1 MINNN
6 LKFCRE
12 SLEMTQKEL
21 GYVFG
26 VAESTVSGWENNN
39 DIMPLT
45 KLVKFCD
52 LYGFS
57 LDYVTGLTRSN
68 YSYSKIN
75 KLDKIKIGIYTY
87 DNLNSF
93 RIENGFAMGDLI
105 WEITK
110 LIRYNKEISV
120 DVKNKCFKTLKEM
133 DYLDNIGG
141 NEKIILSNLISLIR
155 NI

>member
-52 LYGFS
+52 LYSFS

-75 KLDKIKIGIYTY
+75 KLDRNKIGNNLKKIRT
-87 DNLNSF
+87 NLNLTQSKIAKECMISQTTYSNYELGI
-93 RIENGFAMGDLI
+93 RLI
-105 WEITK
+105 TTLSLYTLCKKHNLSMDEI
-110 LIRYNKEISV
+110 
-120 DVKNKCFKTLKEM
+120 
-133 DYLDNIGG
+133 IGRK
-141 NEKIILSNLISLIR
+141 KI
-155 NI
+155 

>member
-75 KLDKIKIGIYTY
+75 KLDRNKIGNNLKKIRTDLNLTQSKIAKECMISQTTYSNYELGIRLITTLSLYTLCKKH
-87 DNLNSF
+87 NLS
-93 RIENGFAMGDLI
+93 MD
-105 WEITK
+105 EIIGRKK
-110 LIRYNKEISV
+110 L
-120 DVKNKCFKTLKEM
+120 
-133 DYLDNIGG
+133 
-141 NEKIILSNLISLIR
+141 
-155 NI
+155 

>member
-75 KLDKIKIGIYTY
+75 KLDRNKIGNNLKKIRTDLNLTQSKIAKECMISQTTYSNYELGIRLITTLTLYTLCK
-87 DNLNSF
+87 NH
-93 RIENGFAMGDLI
+93 
-105 WEITK
+105 K
-110 LIRYNKEISV
+110 LS
-120 DVKNKCFKTLKEM
+120 M
-133 DYLDNIGG
+133 DEVIG
-141 NEKIILSNLISLIR
+141 KKR
-155 NI
+155 M

>member
-57 LDYVTGLTRSN
+57 LDYVAGLTRSN

-75 KLDKIKIGIYTY
+75 KLNRNKIG
-87 DNLNSF
+87 DNLKKIRTNLNLTQSKIAKECMISQTTYSNYELGI
-93 RIENGFAMGDLI
+93 RLI
-105 WEITK
+105 TTLSLYTLCKKHNLSMDEI
-110 LIRYNKEISV
+110 
-120 DVKNKCFKTLKEM
+120 
-133 DYLDNIGG
+133 IG
-141 NEKIILSNLISLIR
+141 KKRL
-155 NI
+155 

>member
-39 DIMPLT
+39 DIMPLS

-75 KLDKIKIGIYTY
+75 KLDRNKIGTNLKKIRTDLNLTQSKLAKECMISQTTYSNYELGIRLITTLTLYTLCKNH
-87 DNLNSF
+87 NLS
-93 RIENGFAMGDLI
+93 MD
-105 WEITK
+105 EIIGKKK
-110 LIRYNKEISV
+110 L
-120 DVKNKCFKTLKEM
+120 
-133 DYLDNIGG
+133 
-141 NEKIILSNLISLIR
+141 
-155 NI
+155 

>member
-75 KLDKIKIGIYTY
+75 KLDRNKIGNNLKKIRTDLNLTQSKIAKECMISQTTYSNYELGIRLITTLSLYTLCK
-87 DNLNSF
+87 NH
-93 RIENGFAMGDLI
+93 
-105 WEITK
+105 K
-110 LIRYNKEISV
+110 LS
-120 DVKNKCFKTLKEM
+120 M
-133 DYLDNIGG
+133 DEVIG
-141 NEKIILSNLISLIR
+141 KKR
-155 NI
+155 M

>member
-75 KLDKIKIGIYTY
+75 KLDRNKIGNNLKKIRTDLNLTQSKIAKECMISQTTYSNYELGIRLITTLSLYTLCKKH
-87 DNLNSF
+87 NLS
-93 RIENGFAMGDLI
+93 MD
-105 WEITK
+105 EI
-110 LIRYNKEISV
+110 
-120 DVKNKCFKTLKEM
+120 
-133 DYLDNIGG
+133 IGR
-141 NEKIILSNLISLIR
+141 KKS
-155 NI
+155 

>member
-57 LDYVTGLTRSN
+57 LNYVTGLTRTN
-68 YSYSKIN
+68 YTYSKIN
-75 KLDKIKIGIYTY
+75 KLDRNKIGN
-87 DNLNSF
+87 NL
-93 RIENGFAMGDLI
+93 
-105 WEITK
+105 K
-110 LIRYNKEISV
+110 K
-120 DVKNKCFKTLKEM
+120 
-133 DYLDNIGG
+133 
-141 NEKIILSNLISLIR
+141 IR
-155 NI
+155 NDLNLTQSKIAKECMISQTTYSNYELGIRLITTLSLYTLCKKHNLSMDEIIGRKKI

>member
-6 LKFCRE
+6 LKTCRE

-45 KLVKFCD
+45 KLFKFCE

-57 LDYVTGLTRSN
+57 LDYVTGLSN
-68 YSYSKIN
+68 KNISYNKIN
-75 KLDKIKIGIYTY
+75 KLNKVTIGNNLKAIRKRLGLTQSKIAKYCMISQTTY
-87 DNLNSF
+87 SNYELG
-93 RIENGFAMGDLI
+93 R
-105 WEITK
+105 
-110 LIRYNKEISV
+110 
-120 DVKNKCFKTLKEM
+120 
-133 DYLDNIGG
+133 
-141 NEKIILSNLISLIR
+141 NLITTLTLYTFCKKYNLSMDEIIGR
-155 NI
+155 KK

>member
-75 KLDKIKIGIYTY
+75 KLDRNKIGSNLKKIRT
-87 DNLNSF
+87 NLNLTQSKIAKECMISQTTYSNYELGI
-93 RIENGFAMGDLI
+93 RLI
-105 WEITK
+105 TTLSLYTLCKKHNLSMDEI
-110 LIRYNKEISV
+110 
-120 DVKNKCFKTLKEM
+120 
-133 DYLDNIGG
+133 IGRK
-141 NEKIILSNLISLIR
+141 KI
-155 NI
+155 

>member
-75 KLDKIKIGIYTY
+75 KLDRNKIGNNLKKIRTDLNLTQSKIAKECMISQTTYSNYELGIRLITTLTLYTLCKNHKLSM
-87 DNLNSF
+87 DEV
-93 RIENGFAMGDLI
+93 IGKKKEC
-105 WEITK
+105 K
-110 LIRYNKEISV
+110 LI
-120 DVKNKCFKTLKEM
+120 
-133 DYLDNIGG
+133 
-141 NEKIILSNLISLIR
+141 
-155 NI
+155 

>member
-39 DIMPLT
+39 DIMPLS

-75 KLDKIKIGIYTY
+75 KLDRNKIGNNLKKIRTDLNLTQSKIAKECMISQTTYSNYELGIRLITTLTLYTLCK
-87 DNLNSF
+87 NH
-93 RIENGFAMGDLI
+93 
-105 WEITK
+105 K
-110 LIRYNKEISV
+110 LS
-120 DVKNKCFKTLKEM
+120 M
-133 DYLDNIGG
+133 DEVIG
-141 NEKIILSNLISLIR
+141 KKR
-155 NI
+155 M

>member
-57 LDYVTGLTRSN
+57 LDYVTGLTRTN

-75 KLDKIKIGIYTY
+75 KLDRNKIG
-87 DNLNSF
+87 DNL
-93 RIENGFAMGDLI
+93 
-105 WEITK
+105 K
-110 LIRYNKEISV
+110 K
-120 DVKNKCFKTLKEM
+120 
-133 DYLDNIGG
+133 
-141 NEKIILSNLISLIR
+141 IR
-155 NI
+155 NNLNLTQSKIAKECMISQTTYSNYELGIRLITTLSLYTLCKKHNLSMDEIIGKKRI

>member
-21 GYVFG
+21 GYIFG

-45 KLVKFCD
+45 KLVRFCD

-57 LDYVTGLTRSN
+57 LDYVTGLKRTNSI
-68 YSYSKIN
+68 YSKIN
-75 KLDKIKIGIYTY
+75 KLDRNKIGNNLKKIRTDLNLTQSKLAKECMISQTTYSNYELGIRLITTLTLYTLCKNH
-87 DNLNSF
+87 NLS
-93 RIENGFAMGDLI
+93 
-105 WEITK
+105 
-110 LIRYNKEISV
+110 
-120 DVKNKCFKTLKEM
+120 M
-133 DYLDNIGG
+133 DEVIG
-141 NEKIILSNLISLIR
+141 KKKM
-155 NI
+155 

>member
-21 GYVFG
+21 GYIFG

-75 KLDKIKIGIYTY
+75 KLDRNKIGN
-87 DNLNSF
+87 NLKKI
-93 RIENGFAMGDLI
+93 RI
-105 WEITK
+105 
-110 LIRYNKEISV
+110 S
-120 DVKNKCFKTLKEM
+120 
-133 DYLDNIGG
+133 
-141 NEKIILSNLISLIR
+141 
-155 NI
+155 

>member
-57 LDYVTGLTRSN
+57 LDYVTGLTRYN
-68 YSYSKIN
+68 YTYSKIN
-75 KLDKIKIGIYTY
+75 KLDKNKIGNNLKKIRTNLKLTQSKIAKECMISQTTYSNYELGIRLITTLSLYTLCK
-87 DNLNSF
+87 NH
-93 RIENGFAMGDLI
+93 
-105 WEITK
+105 K
-110 LIRYNKEISV
+110 LS
-120 DVKNKCFKTLKEM
+120 M
-133 DYLDNIGG
+133 DEVIGKK
-141 NEKIILSNLISLIR
+141 KI
-155 NI
+155 